1 MQAQYTSHAHTW
13 ASSLHTDIN
22 PMFSQFQGG
31 SSIWSPDLG
40 GGLYH
45 YYILQEGYILLHEI
59 EFSKKWL
66 VRNGLLSF
74 KLNTLDPS
82 LITLGHNC
90 HIRQFCKVSIQLPYM
105 AVLWTHFCVDRTA
118 IYGSSMDTFFSPT
131 KLPYMAVLWTLFG
144 CLSQNPYKTADLSSS
159 MDTFRLQAKVSIELP
174 YVAVLVTPNLSKLKV
189 FIELP
194 RSAFLLP
201 SHRTAIYGSSMD
213 TFVYNRKVSIEL
225 LRSAVLQG
233 FWLRQPKS
241 IH

>member
-1 MQAQYTSHAHTW
+1 MQAQYTSHAHSW

-22 PMFSQFQGG
+22 LMFSQFQGG
-31 SSIWSPDLG
+31 QAFGHQIQG

-144 CLSQNPYKTADLSSS
+144 CMRPKPTKLRTLAVLWTLFGCLSPSSCMVPQNCHIWQFYGHFTK
-159 MDTFRLQAKVSIELP
+159 LP
-174 YVAVLVTPNLSKLKV
+174 YMAVV
-189 FIELP
+189 
-194 RSAFLLP
+194 
-201 SHRTAIYGSSMD
+201 
-213 TFVYNRKVSIEL
+213 
-225 LRSAVLQG
+225 
-233 FWLRQPKS
+233 PK
-241 IH
+241 